1 MSSTSVHSFK
11 PSKDFSRAKK
21 RPKRGL
27 VGGII
32 DIIADLFGPRRK
44 RGGAIAPPKRP
55 TKLG

>member
-1 MSSTSVHSFK
+1 MSSTSIHPFK

-27 VGGII
+27 VGSII

-44 RGGAIAPPKRP
+44 RGGAIAAPKRR
-55 TKLG
+55 TKPG